1 MDPALPLVERKQKAA
16 RQRIV
21 LAAAELFAQRG
32 FDGVSVSD
40 IAELA
45 EVGRTTFFRHF
56 GDKQE
61 VVFAREQDLLDTLTD
76 ENLDDVASRG
86 RSLRD
91 GLLALQPL
99 VLRLC
104 AHITADPEDY
114 RQHERLVES
123 NVELRARSAA
133 EDPLIAA
140 RLGRLLVDQGGK
152 CPSGTSPRRS
162 AWRATGPR
170 ACPVTIPRCSS
181 SRPPPPS
188 GRCSPCDWVPRT
200 VRSTHER
207 QLIGSAAA
215 PTHGP
220 WCRPAREMPWSGGNP
235 LRHDPRILRC

>member
-1 MDPALPLVERKQKAA
+1 MNAALPLVERKQKAA

-21 LAAAELFAQRG
+21 VAAAKLFAERG

-61 VVFAREQDLLDTLTD
+61 VVFAREQDLLDALTD

-86 RSLRD
+86 RALRD

-104 AHITADPEDY
+104 AHISADPEEY
-114 RQHERLVES
+114 QQHEQLVEA

-133 EDPLIAA
+133 KMQLIAG
-140 RLGRLLVDQGGK
+140 RLGHLLVDQGWEAPVGNLAAQIALA
-152 CPSGTSPRRS
+152 CYWTARVSGVGPEVLVESTAS
-162 AWRATGPR
+162 AF
-170 ACPVTIPRCSS
+170 
-181 SRPPPPS
+181 
-188 GRCSPCDWVPRT
+188 
-200 VRSTHER
+200 R
-207 QLIGSAAA
+207 QVLA
-215 PTHGP
+215 
-220 WCRPAREMPWSGGNP
+220 
-235 LRHDPRILRC
+235 L

>member
-21 LAAAELFAQRG
+21 AAAGELFAQRG

-61 VVFAREQDLLDTLTD
+61 VVFAREQELLDALTD

-114 RQHERLVES
+114 RQHEQLVEA
-123 NVELRARSAA
+123 NVELRARSAVKMQLVA
-133 EDPLIAA
+133 G
-140 RLGRLLVDQGGK
+140 RLAQLLVDQGWEAPVANLAAQIALA
-152 CPSGTSPRRS
+152 CYWTARASGDRPDRLVESTAS
-162 AWRATGPR
+162 AF
-170 ACPVTIPRCSS
+170 
-181 SRPPPPS
+181 
-188 GRCSPCDWVPRT
+188 
-200 VRSTHER
+200 R
-207 QLIGSAAA
+207 QVLA
-215 PTHGP
+215 
-220 WCRPAREMPWSGGNP
+220 
-235 LRHDPRILRC
+235 L